1 MEFPTAKGI
10 PVFSKYREGW
20 DYPVTDEQKTLIAY
34 SHTKRIFISPPHM
47 CGRELEFVKQA
58 FENNYDKEVPHNS
71 EFHNCA
77 KI

>member
-1 MEFPTAKGI
+1 
-10 PVFSKYREGW
+10 
-20 DYPVTDEQKTLIAY
+20 VTDEQKTLIAY